1 MQEFETDLADIKV
14 SVFSVQQ
21 KFKRAL
27 DVCQFDEKL
36 GIDEKIEAILIS
48 WNKLLSASQSYHH
61 LLEDALLQLGQL
73 HDAIAELMTWVN
85 EMELVTESVSTDGAI
100 VTTIEEQLSVLQVKV
115 QTLVY
120 LDVCHLII
128 CMTK

>member
-1 MQEFETDLADIKV
+1 M
-14 SVFSVQQ
+14 
-21 KFKRAL
+21 

-73 HDAIAELMTWVN
+73 HDALAELMAWVN
-85 EMELVTESVSTDGAI
+85 EMELLTNSVSTDGAI
-100 VTTIEEQLSVLQVKV
+100 VTTIEEQLSVLQVKALL
-115 QTLVY
+115 QALVC
-120 LDVCHLII
+120 LDVYQLIVCI
-128 CMTK
+128 ITVSFKLC